1 MFKVR
6 KDWWNVNYIQSYAIY
21 TKKFAKPVSH
31 TSMSERVV
39 PWRSVSC
46 DNLQDSPVELIRV
59 CKRSAVEKSLETLH
73 SPREGVGGRWWCGSS
88 RRQSARGD
96 EINIFPFKKV
106 FLRPKIIYYSAK

>member
-6 KDWWNVNYIQSYAIY
+6 KDWWNVNYIQSYATY

-73 SPREGVGGRWWCGSS
+73 SPREGVGGAVVVRKLQAVECKG
-88 RRQSARGD
+88 RRNKYFS
-96 EINIFPFKKV
+96 F
-106 FLRPKIIYYSAK
+106 